1 MKQIN
6 VSLSAEIPGGIES
19 HPLPSTRDGLS
30 CLRYHISNKPSSSSW
45 LISCDRHH
53 EMEANESV
61 NHSWDFRFTIDPGP
75 SSRVSFSLSSNYKK
89 YQKWTK
95 RTLRTSSHSEWWS
108 DGCRRCRHLIS
119 HVMESWRLCQ
129 ATQIFPPSI
138 WAKARWSLTGPLD
151 ALTAAGSKQH
161 SIYTLDHW
169 IDKWL

>member
-95 RTLRTSSHSEWWS
+95 RTLRTSHSEWWS
-108 DGCRRCRHLIS
+108 DGCRHLIS
-119 HVMESWRLCQ
+119 TSWVAPSQ
-129 ATQIFPPSI
+129 ETMTPSI
-138 WAKARWSLTGPLD
+138 CWAKARWSLTGPL
-151 ALTAAGSKQH
+151 AHGRIVAFSLTTGSKQH
-161 SIYTLDHW
+161 SIYIGSLDR
-169 IDKWL
+169 

>member
-95 RTLRTSSHSEWWS
+95 KTLRTSSHSEWWS
-108 DGCRRCRHLIS
+108 DGCRHLGIS
-119 HVMESWRLCQ
+119 TSWV
-129 ATQIFPPSI
+129 APSHTDFPPIDLLSQS
-138 WAKARWSLTGPLD
+138 SLKLNRPMDGVVH
-151 ALTAAGSKQH
+151 ALTAGSKQH
-161 SIYTLDHW
+161 SIYTLDR
-169 IDKWL
+169 